1 MNNPFV
7 LPNNKAFW
15 GTCQDRLPESHSHG
29 SSIGPCE
36 STRPRNSFQQVK
48 TGKVK
53 TGKCEVK
60 WPSLLTVFTL
70 GFVRASKDGWVK
82 TGKRLGVLRIFKFD
96 RPSLPRPSLLFGCWQ
111 VDPWFFTRVK
121 TVSTSEKFIMGSP
134 GVSCR
139 KGHGKYRGVNTN
151 MKVLHYVTCEDYI
164 VKLAFW
170 ESVLWKILRW
180 RGANFGELIGG
191 LVIWMVCCCR
201 GGYMSCLCI
210 GSMCVLFICHSRC
223 KRNWMLFSPY
233 RTLVAQVPHISW
245 GRKGFIIVP
254 GHISIYTKEIWIVS
268 PGDRTVSP
276 PDKLVVFP

>member
-1 MNNPFV
+1 MLIFEEC
-7 LPNNKAFW
+7 FI
-15 GTCQDRLPESHSHG
+15 
-29 SSIGPCE
+29 SI
-36 STRPRNSFQQVK
+36 F
-48 TGKVK
+48 
-53 TGKCEVK
+53 
-60 WPSLLTVFTL
+60 
-70 GFVRASKDGWVK
+70 
-82 TGKRLGVLRIFKFD
+82 GV
-96 RPSLPRPSLLFGCWQ
+96 
-111 VDPWFFTRVK
+111 
-121 TVSTSEKFIMGSP
+121 P
-134 GVSCR
+134 GVE
-139 KGHGKYRGVNTN
+139 YRCWGVQQMQNFIPDMMESMKIAEMVNTN

-254 GHISIYTKEIWIVS
+254 CHISIYTKEIWIVS

-276 PDKLVVFP
+276 PDNHVVFP